1 MKELR
6 ESFTAR
12 ELDLLAL
19 YLTRGSNPDQDA
31 DLADFLASLDIDRY
45 HLYQGMRDSS
55 HCLKH
60 CENPVY

>member
-6 ESFTAR
+6 ESFTAH

-45 HLYQGMRDSS
+45 HLYQEMRDRS
-55 HCLKH
+55 HCLNH